1 VKELSDEHTKQI
13 FGYPSFTGRTRI
25 CNCLWQL
32 GQLHPPAGSTETAI
46 THYSFGKMTIDGKDY
61 DGDLVLLPNGEVK
74 GWPIDLGTHMLQ
86 PDDLVP
92 LLNEQVKT
100 VIIGTG
106 NAGAVELDD
115 EIQTLLDDLRQKGVR
130 IFIENTVEAV
140 KQFNAS
146 PKEGLLAC
154 FHLNC

>member
-1 VKELSDEHTKQI
+1 MNVMNRFLVVPILLIGLLFATTCGSSVDYT
-13 FGYPSFTGRTRI
+13 
-25 CNCLWQL
+25 
-32 GQLHPPAGSTETAI
+32 PPAGSTDTAI

-61 DGDLVLLPNGEVK
+61 DGDLTLLPGGEVK

-86 PDDLVP
+86 PDDLAP
-92 LLNEQVKT
+92 LLNDQVKT

-106 NAGAVELDD
+106 NAAAVELGD
-115 EIQTLLDDLRQKGVR
+115 EMQKLLDDLRQKSVR
-130 IFIENTVEAV
+130 VFIDNTVEAV
-140 KQFNAS
+140 KQFNAT

>member
-1 VKELSDEHTKQI
+1 MKVMNRFLVVPILLIWLLFASACGSSVNYT
-13 FGYPSFTGRTRI
+13 
-25 CNCLWQL
+25 
-32 GQLHPPAGSTETAI
+32 PPAGSTDTAI

-61 DGDLVLLPNGEVK
+61 DGDLTLLPGGEVK

-86 PDDLVP
+86 PDDLAP
-92 LLNEQVKT
+92 LLNDQVKT

-106 NAGAVELDD
+106 NAAAVELGD
-115 EIQTLLDDLRQKGVR
+115 EMQKLVDDLRKKGVR
-130 IFIENTVEAV
+130 VFIDNTVEAV
-140 KQFNAS
+140 KQFNAT